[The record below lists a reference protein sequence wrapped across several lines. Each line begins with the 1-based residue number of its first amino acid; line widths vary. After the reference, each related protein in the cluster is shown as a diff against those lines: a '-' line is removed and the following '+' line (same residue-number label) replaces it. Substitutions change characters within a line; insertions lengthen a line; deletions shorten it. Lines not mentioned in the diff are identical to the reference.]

1 MLNFYKY
8 TPYSNNC
15 PQKTY
20 PYNKTNFQPN
30 PQMKNTPNYQYNM
43 TRTKSKNPLPIPPPT
58 ISSSPKPAPP
68 SPSISKPQPS
78 PCKPPKRK
86 NLPPKK
92 KFNFKSL
99 KKDTCTSLNDV
110 EFFLNN
116 FSSFIKYVKLINL
129 LK

>member
-8 TPYSNNC
+8 S
-15 PQKTY
+15 
-20 PYNKTNFQPN
+20 PYNNNYLQKNHSYNQSDFQYN
-30 PQMKNTPNYQYNM
+30 RQIKNTPNNQSSIIDVN
-43 TRTKSKNPLPIPPPT
+43 KKNQH
-58 ISSSPKPAPP
+58 SSSQSPVPSSREPHPP
-68 SPSISKPQPS
+68 PSISKPPPP
-78 PCKPPKRK
+78 PCRPPKRK

-110 EFFLNN
+110 ECFLNN
-116 FSSFIKYVKLINL
+116 FSNFIKYVKLINL

>member
-8 TPYSNNC
+8 S
-15 PQKTY
+15 
-20 PYNKTNFQPN
+20 PYNNNYLQKNHPYNQSDFQYN
-30 PQMKNTPNYQYNM
+30 RQIKNTPNNQSSIIDAN
-43 TRTKSKNPLPIPPPT
+43 KKNQH
-58 ISSSPKPAPP
+58 SSPQSPVPSSREPHPP
-68 SPSISKPQPS
+68 PSISKPTPP
-78 PCKPPKRK
+78 PCRPPKRK

-110 EFFLNN
+110 ECFLNN
-116 FSSFIKYVKLINL
+116 FSNFIKYVKLINL